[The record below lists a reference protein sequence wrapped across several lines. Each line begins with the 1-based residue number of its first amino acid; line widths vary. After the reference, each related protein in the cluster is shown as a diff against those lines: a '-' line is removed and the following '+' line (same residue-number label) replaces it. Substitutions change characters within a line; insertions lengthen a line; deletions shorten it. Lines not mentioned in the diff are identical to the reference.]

1 MKLFSLPIHCRF
13 NEEQYSN
20 EKIFL
25 NNLYQSISFSK
36 TFVDFQAK
44 ATERQIYISPFT
56 FENNSDEVHI
66 TGCFGK
72 RPETKYNGECL
83 ELERILYEKIQE

>member
-1 MKLFSLPIHCRF
+1 MIQTVTKSDDNKIVFTADSMKNNTQMKRF
-13 NEEQYSN
+13 F
-20 EKIFL
+20 K
-25 NNLYQSISFSK
+25 QSISFSK

-83 ELERILYEKIQE
+83 E

>member
-1 MKLFSLPIHCRF
+1 MIQTVTKSDDNEIVFTADSMK
-13 NEEQYSN
+13 
-20 EKIFL
+20 
-25 NNLYQSISFSK
+25 NNTQWCKWKDFFKQSISFSK

-44 ATERQIYISPFT
+44 ATDRQIYISPFT

-83 ELERILYEKIQE
+83 E